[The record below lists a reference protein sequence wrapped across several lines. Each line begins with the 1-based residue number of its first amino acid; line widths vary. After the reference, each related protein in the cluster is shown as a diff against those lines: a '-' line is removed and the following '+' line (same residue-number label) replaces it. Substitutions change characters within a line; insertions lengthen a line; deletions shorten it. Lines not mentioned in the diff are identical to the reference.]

1 MPDRNTQRKKKES
14 NLHWEVEKTG
24 WDESNMVKAGK
35 LKRSLGVQ
43 PFLKLPSNFRQEIN
57 SISQHRLIARYP

>member
-1 MPDRNTQRKKKES
+1 MPGRNTQRKKKES
-14 NLHWEVEKTG
+14 NLRWEVEKTG

-43 PFLKLPSNFRQEIN
+43 PFLEPT
-57 SISQHRLIARYP
+57 HRTLEHLEVTAFPAGW